1 LLLAQSR
8 PAVRSQP
15 QRGTAIIVIT
25 TTIIATTAIIITI
38 TIIATMPTILATT
51 IIGIG
56 IATKRSFEAA
66 NFEVALGGL
75 LFRVIDFAD
84 LRRGSPRQI
93 NAAIACPVR
102 PCLWH
107 KANIEDRGP
116 AM

>member
-1 LLLAQSR
+1 
-8 PAVRSQP
+8 
-15 QRGTAIIVIT
+15 
-25 TTIIATTAIIITI
+25 
-38 TIIATMPTILATT
+38 MPTILATT

-93 NAAIACPVR
+93 DAAIACPVR
-102 PCLWH
+102 PAFGTKRTSRTVDLQCDQRIRALIGGNPGHWWPYESH
-107 KANIEDRGP
+107 LIRS
-116 AM
+116 